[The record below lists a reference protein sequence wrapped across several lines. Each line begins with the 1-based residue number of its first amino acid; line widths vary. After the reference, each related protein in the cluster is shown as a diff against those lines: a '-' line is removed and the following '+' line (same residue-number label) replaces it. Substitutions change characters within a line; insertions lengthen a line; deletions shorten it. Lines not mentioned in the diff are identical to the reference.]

1 VRKLTV
7 ASSLVLLLAVAVG
20 CLSPLSARPT
30 FKIGLVAPFEGL
42 YRYLGY
48 GALYAVNL
56 ALEECNQGGGVQGYL
71 VELVALND
79 DQDPDSAAQ
88 SAREL
93 GIDPDV
99 MAVIGHYGE
108 ETTLAALPV
117 YEETGLALVVPG
129 CTAAAVTRS
138 GYSQTYRLVADDVT
152 VGEAAA
158 RYAVLSEGATR
169 IAVFGGAEDLVR
181 AFVDLATD
189 AGAEVFVHQE
199 QDREALLT
207 ALDAED
213 PDLLF
218 FGGEGLE
225 GAELLL
231 ALRERGQD
239 LRLVGGNGLNTP
251 HFVQAAGEAAA
262 GTAYVAVTPPTP
274 DGWFSEAYSERS
286 GASPPPYAALSYDA
300 AGLLLKAA
308 GECIA
313 REGRP
318 SRRCVAQ
325 ALANVKEY
333 EGLTGT
339 ISFDDT
345 GQATAREV
353 YLYEINDAQYPGEL
367 RACPLCSP

>member
-1 VRKLTV
+1 M
-7 ASSLVLLLAVAVG
+7 
-20 CLSPLSARPT
+20 
-30 FKIGLVAPFEGL
+30 
-42 YRYLGY
+42 
-48 GALYAVNL
+48 NL
-56 ALEECNQGGGVQGYL
+56 AIGECNQAGGVQGYL

-79 DQDPDSAAQ
+79 DHEPDSAAQ

-93 GIDPDV
+93 AVDPDV

-117 YEETGLALVVPG
+117 YQENSLALVVPG
-129 CTAAAVTRS
+129 TTAGAVATS
-138 GYSQTYRLVADDVT
+138 GYDQTYRLVADNET
-152 VGEAAA
+152 IGEAAA
-158 RYAVLSEGATR
+158 RYVVLSRGATR
-169 IAVFGGAEDLVR
+169 VAVLGGAEDLVR
-181 AFVDLATD
+181 AFENVATD

-207 ALDAED
+207 ALDRED

-251 HFVQAAGEAAA
+251 HFVEVAGEAAA
-262 GTAYVAVTPPTP
+262 GTVYVAVTPPAP

-286 GASPPPYAALSYDA
+286 GAPPPPYAALSYDA
-300 AGLLLKAA
+300 AGLLLEAV

-313 REGRP
+313 SEGRP
-318 SRRCVAQ
+318 SRRCVAES
-325 ALANVKEY
+325 LAKVREY
-333 EGLTGT
+333 KGLTGT
-339 ISFDDT
+339 ISFDDK
-345 GQATAREV
+345 GQAVAREV

-367 RACPLCSP
+367 RAYSVSTP

>member
-1 VRKLTV
+1 VRKLSV
-7 ASSLVLLLAVAVG
+7 APFLLLVLAVAVG
-20 CLSPLSARPT
+20 CLSPLSTRPT

-48 GALYAVNL
+48 GALQAVNL
-56 ALEECNQGGGVQGYL
+56 AIGECDQAGGVQGYL

-79 DQDPDSAAQ
+79 DHDPDSAAQ

-93 GIDPDV
+93 AVDPDV

-117 YEETGLALVVPG
+117 YQENGLALVVPG
-129 CTAAAVTRS
+129 TTAGAVTTS
-138 GYSQTYRLVADDVT
+138 GYDQTYRLVADNET
-152 VGEAAA
+152 IGEAAA
-158 RYAVLSEGATR
+158 RYVVLSQGATR
-169 IAVFGGAEDLVR
+169 VAVLGGAEDLVQ
-181 AFVDLATD
+181 AFENAASD
-189 AGAEVFVHQE
+189 AGAEVFVHQG
-199 QDREALLT
+199 QDREALLA
-207 ALDAED
+207 ALDRED

-251 HFVQAAGEAAA
+251 HFVQVAGEAAA
-262 GTAYVAVTPPTP
+262 GTVYVTVTPPSV
-274 DGWFSEAYSERS
+274 DGWFTEAYSERY
-286 GASPPPYAALSYDA
+286 GAPPPPYAALSYDA
-300 AGLLLKAA
+300 AGLLLEAA

-318 SRRCVAQ
+318 SRRCVAES
-325 ALANVKEY
+325 LANVREY

-339 ISFDDT
+339 ISFDDA
-345 GQATAREV
+345 GQALAREV
-353 YLYEINDAQYPGEL
+353 YLYEINGAQYPGEL
-367 RACPLCSP
+367 RACPVCSR